1 LGNEISRKIA
11 FEIHRPL
18 ENRHVSYLFSCKI
31 IKNFNFN
38 ENYQKQKLPG
48 VGDGL
53 VVLDHGHGLTGQ
65 DGLINS
71 QCGGQDRDNPDIG
84 GDFVTDCNENK

>member
-1 LGNEISRKIA
+1 MSHIYSAVKLLIFLILMKTI
-11 FEIHRPL
+11 
-18 ENRHVSYLFSCKI
+18 
-31 IKNFNFN
+31 
-38 ENYQKQKLPG
+38 QKKLPG

-84 GDFVTDCNENK
+84 RDFVTDCNENK

>member
-1 LGNEISRKIA
+1 MGNEISRKIA

-18 ENRHVSYLFSCKI
+18 ENRYVSYLFSCKI
-31 IKNFNFN
+31 IKIFNFY
-38 ENYQKQKLPG
+38 ENYLKKKLPG

-71 QCGGQDRDNPDIG
+71 QGGGQDSDNSDIS
-84 GDFVTDCNENK
+84 GDFVTDWK

>member
-1 LGNEISRKIA
+1 MSHIYSAVKLLKILI
-11 FEIHRPL
+11 FM
-18 ENRHVSYLFSCKI
+18 KT
-31 IKNFNFN
+31 IK
-38 ENYQKQKLPG
+38 KKLPG

-71 QCGGQDRDNPDIG
+71 QGGGQDRDNPDIG

>member
-1 LGNEISRKIA
+1 MRN
-11 FEIHRPL
+11 IHD
-18 ENRHVSYLFSCKI
+18 
-31 IKNFNFN
+31 NFI
-38 ENYQKQKLPG
+38 LPG

-71 QCGGQDRDNPDIG
+71 QGGGQDRDNPDIG